1 MKNRQHIHAMKQLA
15 MILTAALM
23 LAACGSKKAVV
34 DTTTTTSNTKPAQVD
49 YSVQKSMIANTF
61 GSWRTLQTGGSIAVG
76 GAKSLS
82 SSMSMKMERGKSI
95 YISVRPMGIME
106 VAKLVI
112 KGDTLIV
119 VDKIHKRYLCENVSL
134 LTNGIPADVSTVQDI
149 FLGRAFMLGKGTYSN
164 ALASGFTLKMNG
176 EKMVLAPE
184 QQEDDF
190 DYEFVFDKAY
200 KILSATVMPADAG
213 GKDDKYT
220 VNYSNVKTTVAGNVP
235 HALKV
240 STVISGARATLSLE
254 FKDLKWNE
262 SVNIDTSL
270 PKNYER
276 MKGSSL
282 LRMLGSN

>member
-1 MKNRQHIHAMKQLA
+1 
-15 MILTAALM
+15 
-23 LAACGSKKAVV
+23 
-34 DTTTTTSNTKPAQVD
+34 
-49 YSVQKSMIANTF
+49 MIANTF

-106 VAKLVI
+106 VAKMVI

-200 KILSATVMPADAG
+200 KIL
-213 GKDDKYT
+213 
-220 VNYSNVKTTVAGNVP
+220 KTTVAGNVP